1 MMSLSDQKDSTW
13 ILKHLSKHRSQV
25 RRHSF
30 INIFHH
36 QTLIKQDEFFLNFY
50 KYSGSPRIDC
60 CPQYTEI
67 SCFSLHKGTRI
78 QEGLTTCRGGLAEGG
93 GGLIPG
99 NKILAT

>member
-1 MMSLSDQKDSTW
+1 MMPLSDQKDSTW

-25 RRHSF
+25 RTHSF
-30 INIFHH
+30 TNIFHH

-50 KYSGSPRIDC
+50 KHSGSPRIDC

-67 SCFSLHKGTRI
+67 SCFSLRKDTRI
-78 QEGLTTCRGGLAEGG
+78 QKGLMTCQGE
-93 GGLIPG
+93 LIPG